1 MPHHHLA
8 QSSGVGRT
16 LRSPRADARCSS
28 LQEHPGHFHKC
39 KASGSF
45 LSPGLEE
52 SGKSGHCGFQKTLP
66 EVCRIMAASGPV
78 TAWGPGQ
85 VSFDTRASAE
95 GLPEAAWLP
104 EAGPARLWARV
115 PTPVPW
121 ARPQGPLGPASSC
134 LWELLITAAGRSPD
148 SWSGPSSGKPAVQ
161 RGSELP
167 GDRPA
172 RGWPGG
178 RGLQDAT
185 SAGPLTLMG
194 HKRVHTALCLEATA
208 PPWEAFCDLQASP
221 GNKSIHRKHW
231 TALNQGSFPSQECC
245 FSL

>member
-1 MPHHHLA
+1 MAEMVVGTGENCTVIPRPGHSATRGRCCPITIWH
-8 QSSGVGRT
+8 SRRGMGRT
-16 LRSPRADARCSS
+16 LQSPRADARCSS

-104 EAGPARLWARV
+104 EAGPARCLWARV

-121 ARPQGPLGPASSC
+121 ARP
-134 LWELLITAAGRSPD
+134 
-148 SWSGPSSGKPAVQ
+148 
-161 RGSELP
+161 
-167 GDRPA
+167 
-172 RGWPGG
+172 
-178 RGLQDAT
+178 
-185 SAGPLTLMG
+185 
-194 HKRVHTALCLEATA
+194 
-208 PPWEAFCDLQASP
+208 
-221 GNKSIHRKHW
+221 
-231 TALNQGSFPSQECC
+231 
-245 FSL
+245 